1 MLSPVMLSPVMLSPV
16 MLSPCAYALEIPVV
30 SKNSVVDSAIEAPRI
45 VNAVNTANMATFI
58 LDDMFDTLETQT
70 YISIV

>member
-1 MLSPVMLSPVMLSPV
+1 MFPPVMLSPV

-45 VNAVNTANMATFI
+45 ANAVNTANMATFI

>member
-1 MLSPVMLSPVMLSPV
+1 
-16 MLSPCAYALEIPVV
+16 
-30 SKNSVVDSAIEAPRI
+30 
-45 VNAVNTANMATFI
+45 VNTANMATFI